1 AGASRAG
8 LESRAP
14 PARVV
19 RTGIKTQPTLQWVVE
34 RAVRAEL
41 TNAMATRGAQVGMT
55 QETVLRTLPD
65 SADASAEAG
74 RAETAAAG
82 SAQPKRSAAVT
93 SEADSAPSRLPSDQ
107 EIRST
112 VHEDSPSEG
121 TSDDTGQQ

>member
-1 AGASRAG
+1 AYDDVCSTMIKSDPM
-8 LESRAP
+8 LEWR
-14 PARVV
+14 
-19 RTGIKTQPTLQWVVE
+19 VE
-34 RAVRAEL
+34 RAFRTEL
-41 TNAMATRGAQVGMT
+41 IKDMAQLGAPGGMI
-55 QETVLRTLPD
+55 QETVLRALPD
-65 SADASAEAG
+65 SADDSAEAG
-74 RAETAAAG
+74 RAEPAAAG

>member
-1 AGASRAG
+1 
-8 LESRAP
+8 
-14 PARVV
+14 
-19 RTGIKTQPTLQWVVE
+19 I
-34 RAVRAEL
+34 
-41 TNAMATRGAQVGMT
+41 

-65 SADASAEAG
+65 SADGSAEAG

-82 SAQPKRSAAVT
+82 SAQPKRSATVA

-121 TSDDTGQQ
+121 TSDDTDQRRFGLRVRRGSCDLHPPRRCVLSACRR

>member
-1 AGASRAG
+1 MVDRAF
-8 LESRAP
+8 LYDLINE
-14 PARVV
+14 
-19 RTGIKTQPTLQWVVE
+19 
-34 RAVRAEL
+34 
-41 TNAMATRGAQVGMT
+41 MAKRGAQIGMI

-65 SADASAEAG
+65 SADGSAEAG

-82 SAQPKRSAAVT
+82 SAQPKRSATVA

-121 TSDDTGQQ
+121 TSDDTDQR